1 MLTTQTKM
9 DPSEYGTNRNQY
21 VTHCILKVRS
31 AGRPHTQP
39 AKTNVLTFTTTQ
51 AHLAV
56 PHCV

>member
-1 MLTTQTKM
+1 M

-39 AKTNVLTFTTTQ
+39 AETTVLTFTTTQ

-56 PHCV
+56 PQCV